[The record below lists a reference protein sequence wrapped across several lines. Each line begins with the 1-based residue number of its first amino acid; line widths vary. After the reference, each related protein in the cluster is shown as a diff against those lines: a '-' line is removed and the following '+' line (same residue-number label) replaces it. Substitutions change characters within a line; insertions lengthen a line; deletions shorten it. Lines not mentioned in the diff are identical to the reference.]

1 VDGGGLAGRGHLTV
15 KRSADRILTT
25 HVGSLPVPSDLTED
39 GLPQAVKDIVKRQA
53 SIGVDVVNDGELS
66 KGNWL
71 AYAASRL
78 GGFEAR
84 RVPAGEAVIAR
95 GKDREA
101 FSEFYEEATRTGTLF
116 HSSWTSVNVSNWS
129 THWVATEPIHYVGQR
144 EMRRD
149 VANLQAAL
157 ADVSV
162 VEAFLP
168 VTAPASLE
176 PYRSN
181 EFYPNESAFLYA
193 LADAMKE
200 EYEIIARSGLLVQ
213 VDDAWTVALWDRMG
227 VAIGLEAFLK
237 RCRERAEVLNHAL
250 AGIPEEQIR
259 YHICWGSWHGPHL
272 YDLPLAD
279 FMDVLLSVRAGAY
292 LVEAANVRHEHEYH
306 LWERV
311 QLPAGKVLI
320 PGVVTH
326 STNLIEHPDLVSERI
341 QRYARLVGRE
351 NLIAGTDCGMG
362 GRIHPQLAWA
372 KLEALVEG
380 ARLASNALW

>member
-1 VDGGGLAGRGHLTV
+1 M
-15 KRSADRILTT
+15 KRSTERILTT
-25 HVGSLPVPSDLTED
+25 HVGNLPTPPDLTED
-39 GLPQAVKDIVKRQA
+39 TLAEQVNEIVQKQAEIGL
-53 SIGVDVVNDGELS
+53 DVINDGEVS

-71 AYAASRL
+71 AYAAGRL

-84 RVPAGEAVIAR
+84 RIAASEAVIAH
-95 GKDREA
+95 GKDRETFA
-101 FSEFYEEATRTGTLF
+101 EFYEEASRSGTLF
-116 HSSWTSVNVSNWS
+116 HSSWTSLNTSNWS
-129 THWVATEPIHYVGQR
+129 THYVATEPITYTGQVQAQ
-144 EMRRD
+144 RD
-149 VANLQAAL
+149 VDNLLSAL
-157 ADVSV
+157 SGVQ
-162 VEAFLP
+162 VEDAFLP

-181 EFYPNESAFLYA
+181 EFYSSESDFLYA
-193 LADAMKE
+193 LADAMKQ
-200 EYEIIARSGLLVQ
+200 EYEIIARGGLLVQ
-213 VDDAWTVALWDRMG
+213 IDDAWTMALWDRMG
-227 VAIGLEAFLK
+227 IQMGLDAFKK
-237 RCRERAEVLNHAL
+237 RCAQRVELLNHAL
-250 AGIPEEQIR
+250 SDIPEEQIR

-272 YDLPLAD
+272 YDMPLAD
-279 FMDVLLSVRAGAY
+279 FVDVMLSIKAGAF

-311 QLPAGKVLI
+311 KLPDGKILI

-351 NLIAGTDCGMG
+351 NVIASTDCGLG

-380 ARLASNALW
+380 ARLATEALQLA

>member
-1 VDGGGLAGRGHLTV
+1 V
-15 KRSADRILTT
+15 KRSTDRILTT
-25 HVGSLPVPSDLTED
+25 HVGALPTPADLTED
-39 GLPQAVKDIVKRQA
+39 GLKQAVADVVNKQA
-53 SIGVDVVNDGELS
+53 EIGLDVVNDGELS

-71 AYAASRL
+71 AYAATRL

-84 RVPAGEAVIAR
+84 RIAASEAVIAR
-95 GKDREA
+95 GKDREEFA
-101 FSEFYEEATRTGTLF
+101 DFYEEATRTGTLF
-116 HSSWTSVNVSNWS
+116 HSSWTNVNLGNWS
-129 THWVATEPIHYVGQR
+129 TQWVATEPIRYVGQAQ
-144 EMRRD
+144 MQRD
-149 VANLQAAL
+149 VRHLQAAL
-157 ADVSV
+157 AEVSV

-181 EFYPNESAFLYA
+181 EYYSSESEFLYA

-200 EYEIIARSGLLVQ
+200 EYEIIARAGIVVQ

-227 VAIGLEAFLK
+227 PAIGLDAFRK
-237 RCRERAEVLNHAL
+237 RCFERAELLNHAL
-250 AGIPEEQIR
+250 SGIPEDQIR
-259 YHICWGSWHGPHL
+259 YHICWGSWHGPHA

-279 FMDVLLSVRAGAY
+279 FVDVLLSVRAGAY

-306 LWERV
+306 VWERV
-311 QLPAGKVLI
+311 RLPSGKVLI

-326 STNLIEHPDLVSERI
+326 STNLIEHPELVSERI
-341 QRYARLVGRE
+341 QRYARIVGKD

-372 KLEALVEG
+372 KLSALVEG
-380 ARLASNALW
+380 ARLASAALY